1 MHACIYVYIHG
12 LRKYYQNDIYN
23 PYNAICF
30 QNCVKTRSTFEV
42 KLESFTSLL
51 KEELKVLSKQGKSIF

>member
-1 MHACIYVYIHG
+1 M
-12 LRKYYQNDIYN
+12 
-23 PYNAICF
+23 PCF
-30 QNCVKTRSTFEV
+30 QNCVKTRSTFDI